1 MRNIP
6 ARQLR
11 CANRSVCI
19 AFVTFRWVGG
29 ALFIAKA
36 INAAVPKIF
45 LVIFIIFGEPREG
58 VGAGAA
64 VTGHEL
70 MTGLPGFDLG
80 ASGSLGLHPNWRPA
94 AEPGGTPAQ
103 GVGTVEDSDRSG
115 SFEHLRKG
123 LIEDDI
129 RPWLLQVFEVW
140 RKGFV
145 RLIRKV
151 KCQAQFH

>member
-1 MRNIP
+1 M
-6 ARQLR
+6 
-11 CANRSVCI
+11 
-19 AFVTFRWVGG
+19 
-29 ALFIAKA
+29 
-36 INAAVPKIF
+36 
-45 LVIFIIFGEPREG
+45 
-58 VGAGAA
+58 
-64 VTGHEL
+64 
-70 MTGLPGFDLG
+70 
-80 ASGSLGLHPNWRPA
+80 
-94 AEPGGTPAQ
+94 
-103 GVGTVEDSDRSG
+103 VEDSDRSG